1 MSRIDSDRKNIC
13 GENIKRYREKKGLS
27 LEQCCIKLKEEGLL
41 LSTKEL
47 NQIEQGQKVVLD
59 QEIICFCKALSIT
72 VEQLFEDISLSL

>member
-1 MSRIDSDRKNIC
+1 MSRIDGDRKNIC

-27 LEQCCIKLKEEGLL
+27 LEQCCIELKEEGLL

-72 VEQLFEDISLSL
+72 VEQLFDDITLSL